1 MNPSFVPALWLLA
14 CLWSPVHAAEP
25 VPTNVVSLSASGS
38 LDVAQD
44 WMRIGLSTT
53 RDGADAA
60 QVQTQL
66 KTALDAALNQAR
78 SAADSQRMEVRTG
91 QFSLYPRYASNGKI
105 NGWQGTVELWL
116 EGRDF
121 ARISST
127 AGKIQ
132 TLTLASVDFSLSREA
147 RQKLEADAQAQAI
160 ERFRA
165 RAQEVAKGFG
175 FSGYTLREVQ
185 ISANEGGDMPR
196 PRMMAMEAKSS
207 MADAPVPV
215 EAGKSTVSVTV
226 SGAVQLR

>member
-1 MNPSFVPALWLLA
+1 MNRSFAPAILLA
-14 CLWSPVHAAEP
+14 ACWWPAVHAAEP
-25 VPTNVVSLSASGS
+25 VPANVVSLSASGS

-60 QVQTQL
+60 QVQAQL
-66 KTALDAALNQAR
+66 KTALDTALNQAR
-78 SAADSQRMEVRTG
+78 SAADPQRLEVHTG

-132 TLTLASVDFSLSREA
+132 TLTLANVDFSLSREA
-147 RQKLEADAQAQAI
+147 RQKLEADVQAQAI

-165 RAQEVAKGFG
+165 RAQDVAKGFG
-175 FSGYTLREVQ
+175 FAGYTLREVH
-185 ISANEGGDMPR
+185 ISSTDGGGVPR
-196 PRMMAMEAKSS
+196 PRMMAMEAKAS

-226 SGAVQLR
+226 SGSIQLR